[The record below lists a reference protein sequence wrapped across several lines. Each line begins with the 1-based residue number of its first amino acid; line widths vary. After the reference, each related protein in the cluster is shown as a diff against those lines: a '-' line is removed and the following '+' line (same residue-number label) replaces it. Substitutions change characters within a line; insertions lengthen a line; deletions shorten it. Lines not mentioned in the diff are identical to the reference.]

1 MQKSI
6 EYLTAAAVT
15 PKNHQEEILSQQMER
30 KTSEL
35 LPLSILE
42 TIQNEQTAAE
52 TIHGVPLFPFSSV
65 SKQSVS
71 QITKAIFQRC

>member
-15 PKNHQEEILSQQMER
+15 PKIHQEAILSQQMER
-30 KTSEL
+30 KTLEL

-42 TIQNEQTAAE
+42 TIQNEPTAAE
-52 TIHGVPLFPFSSV
+52 TIHSVPLFPFSSV
-65 SKQSVS
+65 RKQSVS